1 MPFQY
6 NKNSTYKNFNNK
18 DFYLNKFYLKK
29 KTILISKVKI
39 RFYMSEKQLKLPNRV
54 VALKCQTKVYHLYD

>member
-1 MPFQY
+1 MSFQY
-6 NKNSTYKNFNNK
+6 NKSSTYKNFNNK

-39 RFYMSEKQLKLPNRV
+39 RFYMSEKQLNY
-54 VALKCQTKVYHLYD
+54 QTVLWL